1 MCVKLNLYV
10 DYSSKIDYFSS
21 SYSDRYYRITISNEQ
36 TIDVSF
42 FLSAFTLD
50 AADEDIG
57 KENIKNNTTE
67 ANTTDIIVLNRSED
81 KRQRYD
87 IRPQN
92 TFGNWMFSA

>member
-1 MCVKLNLYV
+1 M
-10 DYSSKIDYFSS
+10 SFS
-21 SYSDRYYRITISNEQ
+21 
-36 TIDVSF
+36 
-42 FLSAFTLD
+42 LSAFTLD
-50 AADEDIG
+50 AANEDIG

-67 ANTTDIIVLNRSED
+67 ANTTDIMVLHRSED